1 MTSVAPEETLFLTF
15 VSGDSSETLA
25 GWEIA
30 SGRYSVPFTSR
41 VSGDT
46 TSRSRS
52 PMLMPTIRRQN
63 PLWIHI
69 EQLSVPANRNTTAQT
84 FLFSRGELLRAEVTG
99 EREKQKRE

>member
-1 MTSVAPEETLFLTF
+1 
-15 VSGDSSETLA
+15 
-25 GWEIA
+25 
-30 SGRYSVPFTSR
+30 
-41 VSGDT
+41 
-46 TSRSRS
+46 
-52 PMLMPTIRRQN
+52 MLMPTIRRQN